1 MNIRRWRVP
10 VLLLSA
16 LLLVSALVPATL
28 AFLATESNHITNTF
42 TVDPLTPSAHVPVQ
56 IVKTVTGGNIT
67 PEGFQFALVDENA
80 NIITL
85 TTDENG
91 EAQTVLTLDA
101 AEHTYIYH
109 LYEVNDHRENVQYS
123 TAVYEIRIHTVEKD
137 GRIVPEITVNG
148 QSVNRIVAAF
158 ENRYLSAASAPPLT
172 GDSTPLALY
181 AALALISGA
190 LACTLMR
197 RRQL

>member
-16 LLLVSALVPATL
+16 ILLVSALVPATL
-28 AFLATESNHITNTF
+28 AFFATESNHITNTF
-42 TVDPLTPSAHVPVQ
+42 TVDPLTSSVHVPVT
-56 IVKTVTGGNIT
+56 IAKTVTGGNLT

-80 NIITL
+80 HIITL
-85 TTDENG
+85 ITDENG
-91 EAQTVLTLDA
+91 AAQTVLTLDA
-101 AEHTYIYH
+101 ADHTYTYH

-123 TAVYEIRIHTVEKD
+123 TAVYEIRIHTALKD
-137 GRIVPEITVNG
+137 GRIVPEITVNS

-158 ENRYLSAASAPPLT
+158 ENRYCAVSSAPPLT
-172 GDSTPLALY
+172 GDHTPLVLY
-181 AALALISGA
+181 VAIMMISGA
-190 LACTLMR
+190 LVCTLMR